1 MDLLSPVRRVRRSPR
16 TQAKKGARPARRP
29 PPLATREAVRSF
41 LSTPAGL
48 RSPPGAQLAQG
59 VRPPPPTHARLTAFC
74 RTRKGAKPAP
84 LAPTTLRS
92 AAQLAIEAGAD

>member
-1 MDLLSPVRRVRRSPR
+1 M
-16 TQAKKGARPARRP
+16 
-29 PPLATREAVRSF
+29 RSF

-84 LAPTTLRS
+84 LSPTTLRS